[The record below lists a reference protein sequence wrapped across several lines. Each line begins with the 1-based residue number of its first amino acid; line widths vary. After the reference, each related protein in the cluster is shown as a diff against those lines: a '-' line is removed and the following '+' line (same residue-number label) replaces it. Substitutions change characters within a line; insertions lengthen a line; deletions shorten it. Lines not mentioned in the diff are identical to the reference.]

1 MNLIQQFIVIK
12 KNVNI
17 LYLDAPLARL
27 NGGGYINEN
36 QRLIL
41 VCQTESYP
49 AIDSYQWYRNNER
62 LNVNDSTSTLIIER
76 VSKNDSGTYS
86 CLVKN
91 SLKYT
96 NGSSIEKS
104 NQTQTQVM
112 VQCKQQIER
121 SLL

>member
-1 MNLIQQFIVIK
+1 MVQ
-12 KNVNI
+12 
-17 LYLDAPLARL
+17 L

-41 VCQTESYP
+41 DCRTDAYP
-49 AIDSYQWYRNNER
+49 AIDSFQWYRNNER
-62 LNVNDSTSTLIIER
+62 LNVNESTSKLIVEK
-76 VSKNDSGTYS
+76 VSKTDSGTYV

-91 SLKYT
+91 SLKYA